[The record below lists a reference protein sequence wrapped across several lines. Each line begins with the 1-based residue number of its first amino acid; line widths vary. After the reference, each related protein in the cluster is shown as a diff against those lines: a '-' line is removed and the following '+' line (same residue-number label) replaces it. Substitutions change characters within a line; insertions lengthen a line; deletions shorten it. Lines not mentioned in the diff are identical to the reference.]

1 MTSSTQIWVKKVQI
15 GISSCTSNDRMMK
28 IKSKRHFEMGYSFME
43 PLYQSFK
50 VLAERGDAIIF
61 FVTSSLIIFQSVAN
75 FLCNFSLSRNTNSL
89 HRTKFSIYHY
99 EIKQGLI
106 YDVIFQSWIK
116 KGPKL
121 VLHLVLLFWPD
132 FSNNDV
138 RTRIKISKFL
148 KPVIRSQYIC
158 LKVSINSYFDPF
170 IIICAWCTN

>member
-1 MTSSTQIWVKKVQI
+1 MVTSSTQIWVKKVQI

-99 EIKQGLI
+99 EIKRSFMTLFSKVG
-106 YDVIFQSWIK
+106 SK
-116 KGPKL
+116 KGP
-121 VLHLVLLFWPD
+121 
-132 FSNNDV
+132 
-138 RTRIKISKFL
+138 
-148 KPVIRSQYIC
+148 
-158 LKVSINSYFDPF
+158 NSYCISYYFFDPILVIMTSELGLKF
-170 IIICAWCTN
+170 QNF